1 MRLTVG
7 AGWGGAIVALTTKK
21 EADKVVNG
29 LIKDYYNVKF
39 PNINDEELKKTVF
52 ATQPGSGAL
61 VYTVGENGIQ

>member
-1 MRLTVG
+1 MVG

-21 EADKVVNG
+21 DAQRVVEG
-29 LIKDYYNVKF
+29 LIAEYYNVRF
-39 PNINDEELKKTVF
+39 PGMQKDELEKMVF

>member
-1 MRLTVG
+1 MVG

-21 EADKVVNG
+21 DAQRVVDG
-29 LIKDYYNVKF
+29 LIAEYYNVRF
-39 PNINDEELKKTVF
+39 PGMPKDELEKMVF

>member
-1 MRLTVG
+1 MVG

-21 EADKVVNG
+21 DAQRVVEG
-29 LIKDYYNVKF
+29 LIAKYYNVRF
-39 PNINDEELKKTVF
+39 PGMQKDELEKMVF